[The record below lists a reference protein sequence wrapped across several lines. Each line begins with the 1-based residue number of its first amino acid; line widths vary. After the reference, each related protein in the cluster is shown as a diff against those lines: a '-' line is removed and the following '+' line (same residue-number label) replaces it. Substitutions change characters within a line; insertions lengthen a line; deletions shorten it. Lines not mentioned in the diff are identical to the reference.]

1 MRLKPLWALLVA
13 APLAAAPAPDTYA
26 VKVKRDPD
34 PGKGTLVKS
43 TEKHSGTLKILDGD
57 GKAVQEVKVSEEK
70 EEVYTKT
77 VLERGDKKARKY
89 KKTFE
94 KAVRTADGKA
104 MPLAYQGRTVVYELK
119 DGKYQVSVEGTPE
132 LEKHVLDELTKA
144 ENSGSPDVYDVLLP
158 KKPVGV
164 GDKWSL
170 AGKDVA
176 KSFAEENVMTLDPDQ
191 TKGDAKLTKA
201 YQKDGHQFGVIEVTL
216 KLAITSNNGVT
227 FDPPGTMDMKMTVD
241 AAIDGSTP
249 AGTVTMSGK
258 IEGKGVLKQAGL
270 TTAVDFHIDA
280 SARKEQSA
288 EK

>member
-1 MRLKPLWALLVA
+1 MRLTPLWALLVA
-13 APLAAAPAPDTYA
+13 APLAAAPAPDSYTI
-26 VKVKRDPD
+26 KVKRDPD

-70 EEVYTKT
+70 EEVYTRT
-77 VLERGDKKARKY
+77 VLERGDKKPKKY

-94 KAVRTADGKA
+94 KAVRTADGK
-104 MPLAYQGRTVVYELK
+104 PTTLPYQGRTVVYELK
-119 DGKYQVSVEGTPE
+119 DGKYQASAEGAPE

-144 ENSGSPDVYDVLLP
+144 ESNGSPDVYDVLLP

-164 GDKWSL
+164 GDKWTL
-170 AGKDVA
+170 AGKDIA
-176 KSFAEENVMTLDPDQ
+176 RGFADENVMTLDPEQ
-191 TKGDAKLTKA
+191 TRGDARLTKA
-201 YQKDGHQFGVIEVTL
+201 YQKDGHQFGVIEITL
-216 KLAITSNNGVT
+216 KLAITGNNGVT

-241 AAIDGSTP
+241 AAIDGSST
-249 AGTVTMSGK
+249 AGTVTMGGK
-258 IEGKGVLKQAGL
+258 IEGKGVLKQAGQ
-270 TTAVDFHIDA
+270 TIAVDFHIDT